1 MREHL
6 GFTWFNIGPIFTGN
20 NEEKISLANMDITKV
35 V

>member
-1 MREHL
+1 MREHQ
-6 GFTWFNIGPIFTGN
+6 GFTWFGIEPIFTGS